1 MSAYERMTYIFDSI
15 KTDRIKAIGKL
26 KNQSFVRTRKMP
38 FDEFLKFIIFKK
50 GKTTTMELN
59 EYFKDI
65 LQKENTV
72 TKQAFSKQRRY
83 LNPLVFTELNKDYI
97 SNYYSSANFKRYKG
111 HIIAAIDGTYIEVPN
126 TKELQEEYDCQSTGQ
141 PKHRNIARAL
151 ASCIYD
157 VENNMI
163 IDSRLG
169 KRSYG
174 ERELA
179 KENIKAMLNILA
191 SEKDIIIVFDRGYF
205 SFELL
210 LMLMEAN
217 IKYLFRLPS
226 RTLKKERN
234 ALKSDDEQLEL
245 LLTPSRLFSL
255 PVEVAQNLKDVRSI
269 NARMVQ
275 ISLTSGEK
283 EYLLTNISE
292 SLMCTKEIGD
302 LYYKRWGIELAYDVI
317 KNKLNIENISGKS
330 KLIVEQ
336 DFYAQ
341 ILLFNMLEDLRHD
354 ADNVVKDKNNKGKKY
369 DYKVNMNILVGTFR
383 SYVIML
389 TLEEDDIKRQKMY
402 MSMIDEIVSNLVPIR
417 PNRQNPR
424 KPYDG
429 ANKYYQNA
437 KRNS

>member
-15 KTDRIKAIGKL
+15 ETDRIKSIGKL
-26 KNQSFVRTRKMP
+26 KNQSFIRNRKMP

-65 LQKENTV
+65 LKKENTV

-97 SNYYSSANFKRYKG
+97 TNYYSNANFKRYKG
-111 HIIAAIDGTYIEVPN
+111 HIVTAIDGTYIEVPN

-141 PKHRNIARAL
+141 PNHRNIARAL

-179 KENIKAMLNILA
+179 KENIKAMLNIFEM
-191 SEKDIIIVFDRGYF
+191 EKDIIIIFDRGYF
-205 SFELL
+205 SFEIL

-226 RTLKKERN
+226 RTLKKDRS
-234 ALKSDDEQLEL
+234 ALKSDDEHLKL
-245 LLTPSRLFSL
+245 LLMPSLKI
-255 PVEVAQNLKDVRSI
+255 NLIQKI
-269 NARMVQ
+269 FQ
-275 ISLTSGEK
+275 E
-283 EYLLTNISE
+283 
-292 SLMCTKEIGD
+292 
-302 LYYKRWGIELAYDVI
+302 
-317 KNKLNIENISGKS
+317 
-330 KLIVEQ
+330 
-336 DFYAQ
+336 
-341 ILLFNMLEDLRHD
+341 
-354 ADNVVKDKNNKGKKY
+354 
-369 DYKVNMNILVGTFR
+369 KVN
-383 SYVIML
+383 
-389 TLEEDDIKRQKMY
+389 
-402 MSMIDEIVSNLVPIR
+402 
-417 PNRQNPR
+417 
-424 KPYDG
+424 
-429 ANKYYQNA
+429 
-437 KRNS
+437 